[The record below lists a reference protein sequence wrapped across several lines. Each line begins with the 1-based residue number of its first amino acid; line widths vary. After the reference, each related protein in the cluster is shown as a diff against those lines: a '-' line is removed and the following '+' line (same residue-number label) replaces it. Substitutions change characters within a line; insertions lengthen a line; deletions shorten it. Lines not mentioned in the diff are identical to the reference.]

1 MKVTDEMKA
10 HLTSK
15 LLRYEKRIKKKQL
28 KYKIIKI
35 LGISSTISSVVI
47 TVASAATLPI
57 LTPILSS
64 ILISSA
70 AFLTGMGGVFNFN
83 RKTKKLHVLIQE
95 LEKVR
100 KTLEYVITCNGNLTE
115 EEYLKM
121 LKEY

>member
-47 TVASAATLPI
+47 TVTSAATL

-100 KTLEYVITCNGNLTE
+100 KILEYVITCNGNLTE